1 LVKDNRPVIWRIRLF
16 TLSLLYLARLWDQQ
30 RGSLQKLSRNIHQ
43 SLLILLTVMTFHNPK
58 ELTRRSMN
66 RKLSRP
72 IFIGGLV
79 AVIGLCL
86 SIGLSYLPL
95 SRIGAQSGTP
105 SAKAT
110 MQMGNIAVMA
120 AHLGPGSTKSNWST
134 VMMGIMKTS
143 QQKDMLMT
151 ASMEVGLYTRTLV
164 RSKLGT
170 PDTSS
175 ASAGVEVRMVV
186 DAGTPNER
194 IAYPGAVIF
203 GRRTQELTA
212 TFQGLIDGCLTVDPA
227 TGGVI
232 IDPTCVRPEELQL
245 VLDTMN
251 ANSFVFG
258 LDDLGAGVHSMKLQA
273 RMVMNNTVQL
283 GEAEARCT
291 MGKGSMA
298 VEEVRLVKGMQVE
311 F

>member
-1 LVKDNRPVIWRIRLF
+1 
-16 TLSLLYLARLWDQQ
+16 
-30 RGSLQKLSRNIHQ
+30 
-43 SLLILLTVMTFHNPK
+43 
-58 ELTRRSMN
+58 MN
-66 RKLSRP
+66 RKLSRYL
-72 IFIGGLV
+72 FTGGLV
-79 AVIGLCL
+79 VVTSLCL

-95 SRIGAQSGTP
+95 SRTGAQSSIP

-120 AHLGPGSTKSNWST
+120 AKLGAGSSKSNWST
-134 VMMGIMKTS
+134 IMHGVMKTS
-143 QQKDMLMT
+143 QQKDMVMT

-175 ASAGVEVRMVV
+175 AMAGVEVRMVV

-194 IAYPGAVIF
+194 IAYPGPVVF

-212 TFQGLIDGCLTVDPA
+212 TFQGLIDGCQSVDPA
-227 TGGVI
+227 TGSVI
-232 IDPTCVRPEELQL
+232 INETCVKPEELQL

-258 LDDLGAGVHSMKLQA
+258 LDNMGAGVHDVKVQA
-273 RMVMNNTVQL
+273 RMSLNTTVQT
-283 GEAEARCT
+283 GDVEARVT
-291 MGKGSMA
+291 MGKGSMS
-298 VEEVRLVKGMQVE
+298 VEEVRLVKGME
-311 F
+311 IDF

>member
-1 LVKDNRPVIWRIRLF
+1 
-16 TLSLLYLARLWDQQ
+16 
-30 RGSLQKLSRNIHQ
+30 
-43 SLLILLTVMTFHNPK
+43 
-58 ELTRRSMN
+58 MN
-66 RKLSRP
+66 RKLSRSL
-72 IFIGGLV
+72 FIGGLV
-79 AVIGLCL
+79 AIIGLCL

-95 SRIGAQSGTP
+95 SRTGAQSGTP

-110 MQMGNIAVMA
+110 LQMGNIAVMA
-120 AHLGPGSTKSNWST
+120 STLGAGSSKSNWST
-134 VMMGIMKTS
+134 VMQGIIKTS
-143 QQKDMLMT
+143 EQKDLIMT

-175 ASAGVEVRMVV
+175 ATAGVEVRMVV

-212 TFQGLIDGCLTVDPA
+212 TFQGLIDGCLTVDPV

-232 IDPTCVRPEELQL
+232 INENCVRPEELQL

-258 LDDLGAGVHSMKLQA
+258 MDDMGSGVHSVKMQA
-273 RMVMNNTVQL
+273 RTALNTTVQT
-283 GEAEARCT
+283 GDVEARVT
-291 MGKGSMA
+291 MGKGSMSI
-298 VEEVRLVKGMQVE
+298 EEVRLVKGTEVT

>member
-1 LVKDNRPVIWRIRLF
+1 
-16 TLSLLYLARLWDQQ
+16 
-30 RGSLQKLSRNIHQ
+30 
-43 SLLILLTVMTFHNPK
+43 
-58 ELTRRSMN
+58 MN
-66 RKLSRP
+66 RKLSRCL
-72 IFIGGLV
+72 FMVGLV

-95 SRIGAQSGTP
+95 SRTGAQSGTP

-143 QQKDMLMT
+143 QQKDMVMT

-175 ASAGVEVRMVV
+175 ATAGVEVRMVV

-194 IAYPGAVIF
+194 IAYPGPVIF

-212 TFQGLIDGCLTVDPA
+212 TFQGLIDGCQTVDPA
-227 TGGVI
+227 TGSVI

-245 VLDTMN
+245 VLDTTN

-258 LDDLGAGVHSMKLQA
+258 LDDMGAGVHDVKMQA
-273 RMVMNNTVQL
+273 RMSLNTTVQT
-283 GEAEARCT
+283 GDAEARCV
-291 MGKGSMA
+291 MGKGSMS
-298 VEEVRLVKGMQVE
+298 VEEVRLVKGMQID

>member
-1 LVKDNRPVIWRIRLF
+1 
-16 TLSLLYLARLWDQQ
+16 
-30 RGSLQKLSRNIHQ
+30 
-43 SLLILLTVMTFHNPK
+43 MTFHYPK
-58 ELTRRSMN
+58 QLTRRSMN
-66 RKLSRP
+66 RKLSRSL
-72 IFIGGLV
+72 FTGGLV

-95 SRIGAQSGTP
+95 SRTGAQSGTP

-110 MQMGNIAVMA
+110 MTMGNIAVMA
-120 AHLGPGSTKSNWST
+120 AHLGPGNLKSNWST

-212 TFQGLIDGCLTVDPA
+212 TFQGLIDGCLSVDPA

-291 MGKGSMA
+291 MGKGSLA

>member
-1 LVKDNRPVIWRIRLF
+1 
-16 TLSLLYLARLWDQQ
+16 
-30 RGSLQKLSRNIHQ
+30 
-43 SLLILLTVMTFHNPK
+43 
-58 ELTRRSMN
+58 
-66 RKLSRP
+66 
-72 IFIGGLV
+72 V

-95 SRIGAQSGTP
+95 SRIGAQSSIP

-120 AHLGPGSTKSNWST
+120 GKLGAGNSKSNWT
-134 VMMGIMKTS
+134 TIMHGVMKTTE
-143 QQKDMLMT
+143 QKDMVMT

-175 ASAGVEVRMVV
+175 ATDGVEVSMVV
-186 DAGTPNER
+186 DAGTPNEP
-194 IAYPGAVIF
+194 IAYPGPVIF

-212 TFQGLIDGCLTVDPA
+212 TFQGLIDGRLTVDPA

-232 IDPTCVRPEELQL
+232 INETCVRPEELQL

-251 ANSFVFG
+251 ANAFVFG
-258 LDDLGAGVHSMKLQA
+258 LDDMGSGVHSVKVQA

-291 MGKGSMA
+291 IGKGSMS
-298 VEEVRLVKGMQVE
+298 VEEVRLVKGMQIE

>member
-1 LVKDNRPVIWRIRLF
+1 MNR
-16 TLSLLYLARLWDQQ
+16 Q
-30 RGSLQKLSRNIHQ
+30 LSR
-43 SLLILLTVMTFHNPK
+43 SLIT
-58 ELTRRSMN
+58 
-66 RKLSRP
+66 
-72 IFIGGLV
+72 GGLV
-79 AVIGLCL
+79 AVIVLCL

-95 SRIGAQSGTP
+95 SRTGAQTGTP

-120 AHLGPGSTKSNWST
+120 AKLGAGSTKSNWAT
-134 VMMGIMKTS
+134 IMHGVMKTS
-143 QQKDMLMT
+143 QQKDMVMT

-175 ASAGVEVRMVV
+175 ASAGIEVRMVV

-194 IAYPGAVIF
+194 IAYPGPVIF

-245 VLDTMN
+245 VLDTTN

-258 LDDLGAGVHSMKLQA
+258 LDDMGAGVHDLKMQA
-273 RMVMNNTVQL
+273 RMTLNTTVQT
-283 GEAEARCT
+283 GDAEARCV
-291 MGKGSMA
+291 MGKGSMS
-298 VEEVRLVKGMQVE
+298 VEEVRLVKGMQID